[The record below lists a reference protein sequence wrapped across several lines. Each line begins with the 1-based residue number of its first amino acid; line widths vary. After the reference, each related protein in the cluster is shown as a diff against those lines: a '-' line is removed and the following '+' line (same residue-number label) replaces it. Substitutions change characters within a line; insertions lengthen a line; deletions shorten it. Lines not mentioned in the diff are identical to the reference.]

1 VIEWLIRRV
10 LSALASI
17 TIGQWEAALELVQ
30 QAARYAKE
38 KTGAE
43 RKQYVIDSL
52 KMAFT
57 DAKLKGWMLD
67 VLVGL
72 AFGFAKKKG
81 YIK

>member
-1 VIEWLIRRV
+1 MIEWLIRRV
-10 LSALASI
+10 LSSLAGI

-30 QAARYAKE
+30 QAARHLKD

-52 KMAFT
+52 KLAFS
-57 DAKLKGWMLD
+57 DAKLKQWALD

-72 AFGFAKKKG
+72 AYGFAQRKG
-81 YIK
+81 FLK

>member
-1 VIEWLIRRV
+1 MTEWLIRRV
-10 LSALASI
+10 LALVAGI

-30 QAARYAKE
+30 QAARHLKD
-38 KTGAE
+38 KTGLE

-57 DAKLKGWMLD
+57 EAKLKAWALD

-72 AFGFAKKKG
+72 AFGFATKKG
-81 YIK
+81 YLK